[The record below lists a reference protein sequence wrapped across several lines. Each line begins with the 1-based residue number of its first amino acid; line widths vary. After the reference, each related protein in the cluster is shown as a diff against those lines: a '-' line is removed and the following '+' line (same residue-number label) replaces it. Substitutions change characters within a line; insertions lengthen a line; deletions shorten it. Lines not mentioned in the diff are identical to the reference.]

1 MRKAASGPLRSFPH
15 WHGDCIIYIGREM
28 NRPPQ
33 KKKSNDGRERKMAHN
48 RVDHDT
54 SIRRSEERP
63 WHPEEG
69 EEGEVSSFDQWLDEV
84 TEAADRYF
92 SDRLP

>member
-1 MRKAASGPLRSFPH
+1 
-15 WHGDCIIYIGREM
+15 
-28 NRPPQ
+28 
-33 KKKSNDGRERKMAHN
+33 MAHD

-54 SIRRSEERP
+54 SSRRSEEPSR
-63 WHPEEG
+63 HPEEG
-69 EEGEVSSFDQWLDEV
+69 EEGEVSSFDQWLDEI

>member
-1 MRKAASGPLRSFPH
+1 
-15 WHGDCIIYIGREM
+15 
-28 NRPPQ
+28 
-33 KKKSNDGRERKMAHN
+33 MAHN

-54 SIRRSEERP
+54 SSRRSEERP

>member
-1 MRKAASGPLRSFPH
+1 MLTGSLARGLLDSNWERVSLRP
-15 WHGDCIIYIGREM
+15 IKI
-28 NRPPQ
+28 
-33 KKKSNDGRERKMAHN
+33 SNDVREKKMAHD

-54 SIRRSEERP
+54 SSRRSEERSR
-63 WHPEEG
+63 HPEEG

>member
-1 MRKAASGPLRSFPH
+1 MLNTERDGEES
-15 WHGDCIIYIGREM
+15 E
-28 NRPPQ
+28 PPQ
-33 KKKSNDGRERKMAHN
+33 KSSNDVRERTMAHS
-48 RVDHDT
+48 RVDQDDAT
-54 SIRRSEERP
+54 GRSEERP

-92 SDRLP
+92 SDRLL